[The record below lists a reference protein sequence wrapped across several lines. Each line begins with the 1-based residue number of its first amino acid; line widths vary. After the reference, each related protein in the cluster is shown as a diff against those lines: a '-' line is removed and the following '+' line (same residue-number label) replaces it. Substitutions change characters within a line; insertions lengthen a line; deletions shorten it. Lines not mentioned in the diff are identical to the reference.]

1 MKITYIKTGKR
12 LKKKSLLEKLKLK
25 PEKKHEA
32 ENAIE
37 VNSEYINRYLNQNN
51 KNESEKKEERKEIFS
66 TIFKKNQIVIL
77 TLALMFVTAGYL
89 NYTNNQTEG
98 NEFAEVGDAQ
108 LVSTNVYEN
117 DVRIEDDNAKETND
131 IIYLQEKNE
140 TAQETAA
147 SSDYFTQTRLERD
160 TMYSQMLETY
170 QKILENE
177 KISSDQKQISGEE
190 IKNINNRKNAIS
202 IAENLIKTKNFS
214 DVVILLNDNNINV
227 VVKQNENLK
236 TEQVAQISNIIS
248 REFKADINDIHIS
261 IHK

>member
-1 MKITYIKTGKR
+1 MRITYIKTGKR

-51 KNESEKKEERKEIFS
+51 KNESEKKEEKKEIFS

-117 DVRIEDDNAKETND
+117 DVRIEDDTAKETND

-140 TAQETAA
+140 TAAGN
-147 SSDYFTQTRLERD
+147 SSKFRLFY
-160 TMYSQMLETY
+160 T
-170 QKILENE
+170 N
-177 KISSDQKQISGEE
+177 QI
-190 IKNINNRKNAIS
+190 RKRHNV
-202 IAENLIKTKNFS
+202 FS
-214 DVVILLNDNNINV
+214 DVRNIS
-227 VVKQNENLK
+227 EN
-236 TEQVAQISNIIS
+236 T
-248 REFKADINDIHIS
+248 
-261 IHK
+261 

>member
-1 MKITYIKTGKR
+1 
-12 LKKKSLLEKLKLK
+12 
-25 PEKKHEA
+25 
-32 ENAIE
+32 
-37 VNSEYINRYLNQNN
+37 
-51 KNESEKKEERKEIFS
+51 
-66 TIFKKNQIVIL
+66 
-77 TLALMFVTAGYL
+77 
-89 NYTNNQTEG
+89 
-98 NEFAEVGDAQ
+98 
-108 LVSTNVYEN
+108 
-117 DVRIEDDNAKETND
+117 
-131 IIYLQEKNE
+131 
-140 TAQETAA
+140 
-147 SSDYFTQTRLERD
+147 
-160 TMYSQMLETY
+160 MYSQMLETY

-177 KISSDQKQISGEE
+177 KISSDQKQISSEE